1 MAEATSSQTT
11 ADKPVRLWDTVQ
23 LDLADRMLEQS
34 VPSGQLAECFQ
45 AIEAYDRRFEPLD
58 RRWRVIKIVAGIAT
72 LISLPVAF
80 GTAGTGLVLTVPLAA
95 FFIAALVIH
104 SKYAA
109 GNLPDRRYRVP
120 AEALKFLTVD
130 MHPEAPVM
138 MKINFRPYLHKDYL
152 TSKERDPSNY
162 QVTNFTYE
170 QPWLQLQGKLMDG
183 SKFRLRVASAVKRK
197 QKQKRKRVKVTE
209 TFREKLDL
217 SVTVPPDVYPSL
229 AKFPQLFNQVPRPA
243 NLETLSARADGQQVV
258 IDGLSRSLKSSL
270 YSQADETTDH
280 HTVLQLFLATYECLR
295 QCRSA

>member
-23 LDLADRMLEQS
+23 QDLDDRMLEQS

-58 RRWRVIKIVAGIAT
+58 RTWKVIKIIAGVAT
-72 LISLPVAF
+72 LFSLPIAF
-80 GTAGTGLVLTVPLAA
+80 GTAGAGLVLTIPLAI
-95 FFIAALVIH
+95 FFVAALILH

-120 AEALKFLTVD
+120 AEALKFLSVD
-130 MHPEAPVM
+130 MHPEAPVL
-138 MKINFRPYLHKDYL
+138 MKINFRPYQHKDYL
-152 TSKERDPSNY
+152 TGKERDATDY
-162 QVTNFTYE
+162 QVTNYSYE
-170 QPWLQLQGKLMDG
+170 QPWLQLQGKLLDG
-183 SKFRLRVASAVKRK
+183 SKFRLRVATDVKRK

-217 SVTVPPDVYPSL
+217 TLTVSPEMYPGL
-229 AKFPQLFNQVPRPA
+229 ERFPELLNQAPKPA
-243 NLETLSARADGQQVV
+243 NLERLSARAEGHQVV
-258 IDGLSRSLKSSL
+258 IDALSRSLKSSL

-295 QCRSA
+295 QCRTA